1 MDYFNRIIQ
10 ILKTFPKLRVE
21 GSMDVVMKDQG
32 STSDQQRFTQTPLAE
47 DFSVILNQI
56 PHV

>member
-1 MDYFNRIIQ
+1 MGYFNRIIQ
-10 ILKTFPKLRVE
+10 ILKTFPKLRGE

-32 STSDQQRFTQTPLAE
+32 STSDQQWFTPLVE
-47 DFSVILNQI
+47 YFSVILNQI